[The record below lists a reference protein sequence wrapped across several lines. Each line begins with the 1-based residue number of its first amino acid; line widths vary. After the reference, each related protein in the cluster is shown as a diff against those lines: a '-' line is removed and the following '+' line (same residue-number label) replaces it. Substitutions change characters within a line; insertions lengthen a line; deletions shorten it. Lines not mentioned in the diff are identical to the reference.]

1 LARYL
6 EGKTV
11 YVIGSGSEAHRG
23 VAVAL
28 AEAGAQV
35 AVGGKGGMPDE
46 VPLHSIANEIWAMG
60 HRAAVVT
67 LDAGDAAS
75 FAAAVERVGTVLGPA
90 YLVVRCDAV
99 LSA

>member
-1 LARYL
+1 VRYL

-28 AEAGAQV
+28 AEAGATV

-67 LDAGDAAS
+67 LDDTDPTS
-75 FAAAVERVGTVLGPA
+75 FAEALTRVASELGAA

-99 LSA
+99 ANA